1 MFPAHVEP
9 FVEKNSRTVMFS
21 VHTKQAIACTIDS
34 ARGLNEKSC
43 KTDLL
48 EKKKTKKK
56 KRREDLSTRY
66 LHVSQI
72 EVFKKCIKKINISF
86 HG

>member
-48 EKKKTKKK
+48 EKKKNKKEKK
-56 KRREDLSTRY
+56 KRGFINTIFTR
-66 LHVSQI
+66 I
-72 EVFKKCIKKINISF
+72 PNRSF
-86 HG
+86 

>member
-48 EKKKTKKK
+48 EKKNK
-56 KRREDLSTRY
+56 KRREDLSTIFTR
-66 LHVSQI
+66 I
-72 EVFKKCIKKINISF
+72 PNRSF
-86 HG
+86 

>member
-48 EKKKTKKK
+48 EKKKTKKEE
-56 KRREDLSTRY
+56 RIYQRY
-66 LHVSQI
+66 LHESQI
-72 EVFKKCIKKINISF
+72 EVFKKCIKK
-86 HG
+86 

>member
-48 EKKKTKKK
+48 EKKKQKK
-56 KRREDLSTRY
+56 KRG
-66 LHVSQI
+66 
-72 EVFKKCIKKINISF
+72 FINDIYTYPKSKF
-86 HG
+86 LRNV

>member
-48 EKKKTKKK
+48 EKKKQKRKKEERIYQHDIYTYPK
-56 KRREDLSTRY
+56 SKFLRN
-66 LHVSQI
+66 V
-72 EVFKKCIKKINISF
+72 
-86 HG
+86 